1 MIRDSGLVES
11 HEGRVAGAGGLG
23 RADGQSISW
32 SLKGA
37 GSAQKAPVHSQDGGR
52 EAQVP
57 KDEQA
62 GLGNH
67 NIRVASAQR

>member
-1 MIRDSGLVES
+1 MIRKNP
-11 HEGRVAGAGGLG
+11 EGRVAGAGGSR

-32 SLKGA
+32 SLNDVA
-37 GSAQKAPVHSQDGGR
+37 GAQKAHERFQDRDR